1 MRASD
6 TLDTLEEKPR
16 SRTTPGNGA
25 SECCVSTLHVVFHE
39 GVDAFLRIL
48 NVARRGR
55 AQYREMRVE
64 FGIGLSML
72 TMEFEAEEQEVMWI
86 AKKLYQL
93 PEVREVK
100 VCEASGLGECRSAV
114 N

>member
-1 MRASD
+1 MKEGD
-6 TLDTLEEKPR
+6 TMAEKPR
-16 SRTTPGNGA
+16 ATPGNGA
-25 SECCVSTLHVVFHE
+25 RGCCVSMLHVVFHE
-39 GVDAFLRIL
+39 GVDAFLRII
-48 NVARRGR
+48 NIARRGR

-72 TMEFEAEEQEVMWI
+72 TMEFEAEDKEVMWL

-100 VCEASGLGECRSAV
+100 ICGPGSPGECRSAV